1 MKFTTIAPTSV
12 RLNMHRLKIC
22 TKLCDH
28 TYLSTWYCT
37 YVTIH
42 NSIRRIDMLCKNC
55 KHCKTKSVGQCGSII
70 KGNKLDVQIWKNT
83 EHPK

>member
-22 TKLCDH
+22 TKLCYH
-28 TYLSTWYCT
+28 TWYCT

-42 NSIRRIDMLCKNC
+42 NSIRKIDML
-55 KHCKTKSVGQCGSII
+55 CKTKSVGQCGSII